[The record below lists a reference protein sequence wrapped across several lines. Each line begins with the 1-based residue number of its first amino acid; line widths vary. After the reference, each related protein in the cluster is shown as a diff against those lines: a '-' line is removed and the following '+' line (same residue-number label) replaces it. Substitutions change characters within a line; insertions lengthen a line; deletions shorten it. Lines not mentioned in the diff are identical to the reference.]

1 MDELFFYIGLAAIA
15 ALVFIL
21 YLIKAERYCAGLL
34 APKWRKRNAFLFS
47 VTFNT
52 ALAAGLLYLNFPVV
66 LKLILLYVA
75 LLFEFQLVFQGK
87 PAEILFVSGVFMFH
101 IMNIKLLL
109 SSLYIMAF
117 EVKSVQEFEDDFRY
131 NILLTTVLLLLFLF
145 LEAFEKFTDQRSIQ
159 LLLKNRG
166 QLLFATS
173 SMQLINLYLLLLSIS
188 YNGQAYTSLTALF
201 LFCTSVLLFGAFY
214 TSFRHAVKMSVMM
227 GYQAKSLSL
236 EHKLEQSYQN
246 IRELQD
252 SVFIDALTGVHNRK
266 YGMEKLERLLEEAA
280 PFTVCFLDIDHL
292 KQVNDKYGHG
302 EGERYLVSAA
312 DILEGVFR
320 GFPVCRMGGD
330 EFLVLLPDTTEEQAE
345 KLARNACE
353 NMKSLP
359 FSYAPS
365 FSYGIVSQGQE
376 REKGM
381 AAILQEA
388 DQRMYAYKKA
398 QSG

>member
-166 QLLFATS
+166 QLLFATR
-173 SMQLINLYLLLLSIS
+173 SMQLINLYLLLVI
-188 YNGQAYTSLTALF
+188 
-201 LFCTSVLLFGAFY
+201 
-214 TSFRHAVKMSVMM
+214 
-227 GYQAKSLSL
+227 
-236 EHKLEQSYQN
+236 
-246 IRELQD
+246 
-252 SVFIDALTGVHNRK
+252 
-266 YGMEKLERLLEEAA
+266 
-280 PFTVCFLDIDHL
+280 
-292 KQVNDKYGHG
+292 
-302 EGERYLVSAA
+302 
-312 DILEGVFR
+312 
-320 GFPVCRMGGD
+320 
-330 EFLVLLPDTTEEQAE
+330 
-345 KLARNACE
+345 
-353 NMKSLP
+353 
-359 FSYAPS
+359 FS
-365 FSYGIVSQGQE
+365 
-376 REKGM
+376 
-381 AAILQEA
+381 
-388 DQRMYAYKKA
+388 
-398 QSG
+398 